1 MKYLRVG
8 KFNTY
13 SMLLHVK
20 ILEEKNELI
29 YENRIWLKYY
39 KQKDISTDSQMRVNN
54 TLKYFIFN

>member
-1 MKYLRVG
+1 MQYLRIG

-29 YENRIWLKYY
+29 YEKENIIKVL
-39 KQKDISTDSQMRVNN
+39 
-54 TLKYFIFN
+54 